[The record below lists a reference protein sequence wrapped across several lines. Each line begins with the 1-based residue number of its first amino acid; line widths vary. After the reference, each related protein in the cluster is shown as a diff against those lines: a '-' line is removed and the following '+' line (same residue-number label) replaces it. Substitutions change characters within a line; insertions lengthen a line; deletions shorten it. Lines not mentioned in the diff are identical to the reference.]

1 MNDVYAIEGSQL
13 YKEFPLVGAD
23 PIIALDHL
31 DFKIRKGCLT
41 ALVGPD
47 GAGKTTLIRLIA
59 GLLDATFDSFD
70 SRFIGCHGWFF
81 RGPRNGC
88 ESTFTGSSR

>member
-31 DFKIRKGCLT
+31 DFKIRKGRLT

-47 GAGKTTLIRLIA
+47 GAGKI
-59 GLLDATFDSFD
+59 DFDSF
-70 SRFIGCHGWFF
+70 
-81 RGPRNGC
+81 
-88 ESTFTGSSR
+88 E

>member
-1 MNDVYAIEGSQL
+1 MNDVYAIKASQL
-13 YKEFPLVGAD
+13 YKEFPIVGAD

-47 GAGKTTLIRLIA
+47 GAGKN
-59 GLLDATFDSFD
+59 DFDSSD
-70 SRFIGCHGWFF
+70 SRFIGCHVWLF
-81 RGPRNGC
+81 RCPRNGC
-88 ESTFTGSSR
+88 ESIFAGSSR